1 MECAVARCFDAVFCE
16 QKKINLLQRS
26 LKTSF
31 WSLFVFKHYINTDI
45 IYIDEEIFSNNI
57 FKNITPIPIIY
68 PTKVNKF

>member
-1 MECAVARCFDAVFCE
+1 MECAVARCFDAVSCE
-16 QKKINLLQRS
+16 QKKINLQRS

-31 WSLFVFKHYINTDI
+31 WSLFAFKHYINTDI
-45 IYIDEEIFSNNI
+45 TYIDEEIFSNNI